1 LQWTKLNWNKRP
13 AKVIIIII
21 AFFFRSFARII
32 KIMIR
37 HRRKSC
43 SKEELHWTELNC
55 FVLYFSLFLS
65 FCVFSPLSHWSIK
78 HNASYTSHTEIF
90 FCLDHFFLFGSFFF
104 GLHHFFVSII
114 IQQKIRIKGRR
125 EVTAVERPLF
135 YFYYF
140 IFINFHIVKYVH
152 FVDKNKW

>member
-1 LQWTKLNWNKRP
+1 MQWTKLNWNKR
-13 AKVIIIII
+13 ASKVIIII
-21 AFFFRSFARII
+21 AFFFRSFCRII

-43 SKEELHWTELNC
+43 SKEELNWTELFC
-55 FVLYFSLFLS
+55 FVFFPFPFVLCIL
-65 FCVFSPLSHWSIK
+65 PTESHWSIK

-104 GLHHFFVSII
+104 GLHHFFVPII

-135 YFYYF
+135 YSYYF